1 MLYMVPGLLAGVV
14 FYLILT
20 AFSWSIET
28 ISSKKYRL
36 RAHVRLLIQCLVAIT
51 FTIFLATAGG
61 GGNWATQMQVSGF
74 ILAGCALSLITS
86 ITDKSHPQG
95 KAEQDEH
102 TDN

>member
-20 AFSWSIET
+20 VLNWGVEA

-36 RAHVRLLIQCLVAIT
+36 RAHGRLIVHCLVAIA
-51 FTIFLATAGG
+51 FTIFLAVAGG

-74 ILAGCALSLITS
+74 ILAGCILSIVTS
-86 ITDKSHPQG
+86 VTDKSRDQG
-95 KAEQDEH
+95 KAD
-102 TDN
+102 